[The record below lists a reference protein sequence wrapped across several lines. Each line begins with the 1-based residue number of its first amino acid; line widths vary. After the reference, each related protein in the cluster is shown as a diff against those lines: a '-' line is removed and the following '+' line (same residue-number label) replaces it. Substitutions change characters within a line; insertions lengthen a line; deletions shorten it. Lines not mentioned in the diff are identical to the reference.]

1 MGPTVTQTADRPLPT
16 SAQAQRSISA
26 EIFCGSF
33 ACGGAVDVSS
43 LKVFHGS
50 STPMGDAI
58 HHLASWFPGPMA
70 RALPIAGHPP
80 QHAFDSTQ
88 RARHVHLFSCPG
100 AGPRSRSCEFRF
112 AIFSVPK
119 RSTDS
124 LAPKGHLRI
133 PRHRHLKAVQNRYY
147 RINVLL
153 PACAGGPEVCD
164 SKCG

>member
-43 LKVFHGS
+43 LKFFRGS
-50 STPMGDAI
+50 TTAMGDAI
-58 HHLASWFPGPMA
+58 HPQASLVSRTNGARPSNCRPSSSARLRFYAARPPRAPIFMPGT
-70 RALPIAGHPP
+70 GPP
-80 QHAFDSTQ
+80 
-88 RARHVHLFSCPG
+88 
-100 AGPRSRSCEFRF
+100 SRSCEFRF
-112 AIFSVPK
+112 AIFSVPTQ
-119 RSTDS
+119 STDN

-133 PRHRHLKAVQNRYY
+133 PRHRHLKAVDNRYY